1 MRRAAGRAAGVSPV
15 WLLNL
20 FLSGVAAAGY
30 VLGVRHLHAFGGQSL
45 HLAWPILAVAFCV
58 VEIQVIHLRF
68 RAEAHSISVN
78 ELPLVLGLI
87 FATPTGLILAQVVG
101 AAMALVF
108 HRRQA
113 PVKLAF
119 NLSNLA
125 LQTVLALVVFHA
137 LVDGHDPTGAVGWGV
152 ALLAAVTC
160 AAVALANIVG
170 AIVLSQARVQVRQ
183 AAETFALGLAATF
196 TTTNL
201 GVIAASL
208 LATKLYLVA
217 PLVVLTAVLVVA
229 YQAYAGERARRDSLE
244 FLFRASQVTQSS
256 RDLDEIF
263 VELLEHAR
271 AMFHA
276 DVAEIVMFAG
286 DEGQRLVRTTVG
298 LTPEPEVMVST
309 ESPLTR
315 MAIEAAAESPGVI
328 LDARSGV
335 EGLSGNAMVARLAG
349 EERPLGALV
358 ASNPKGVVSPFNRD
372 HLRLFQTLAN
382 HVTLTLENGDLERS
396 ITQLRE
402 LERQL
407 SYKAFHDPLTTL
419 ANRALFRT
427 RLQESIDRGTP
438 GLAVL
443 FIDLD
448 DFKTVNDTLGHA
460 AGDRL
465 LTVVGERIGQCARVQ
480 DLAARLGGDEFAIL
494 LEGVGNE
501 EAARVAIRVLSAVRA
516 PIEIEDRSV
525 SIQTSVGVAV
535 IDHHSA
541 DADEFMRNADIAMY
555 TAKRNGKGC
564 YEFFQPEMSAAVM
577 LRHQLKQD
585 LKRAA
590 DHDEFENHY
599 QTMVD
604 LRTREVVAV
613 EALVRWNHPWAGLV
627 TPEEFIPL
635 AEETGAIVGLGRH
648 VLVNACRDAAAWR
661 YFNPALCV
669 SVNLSAR
676 QLEDDDLLDDV
687 RHALTEAGLP
697 PEALILEITETMA
710 MGNLEEVIGRLKEL
724 KALGVQIA
732 MDDFGTG
739 YSSLAQ
745 IRRLPIDMVKIP
757 KPFMDQMTENSE
769 GLDMV
774 HAITRLSQ
782 TLGLGVVAEGIEEEH
797 QYLQLQDLPCMVG
810 QGFFFSRP
818 VPAHFMTQLLAADA
832 GRHRVPA

>member
-1 MRRAAGRAAGVSPV
+1 MGRAASLSPV

-20 FLSGVAAAGY
+20 FLAGAAGAGY
-30 VLGVRHLHAFGGQSL
+30 AFGVRHLPAFPSQSL
-45 HLAWPILAVAFCV
+45 HIAWPILALAFCL

-87 FATPTGLILAQVVG
+87 FTSPTGLILAQVAG
-101 AAMALVF
+101 AALALAF

-137 LVDGHDPTGAVGWGV
+137 LVGGHDPTGVVGWG
-152 ALLAAVTC
+152 AALAATVTC
-160 AAVALANIVG
+160 AALALANIVG

-183 AAETFALGLAATF
+183 ATETFALGLAATF

-263 VELLEHAR
+263 VELLEHTR

-276 DVAEIVMFAG
+276 DVAEVVMFAEG
-286 DEGQRLVRTTVG
+286 DGQRLVRTTVG
-298 LTPEPEVMVST
+298 LAPEPEVMVST

-315 MAIEAAAESPGVI
+315 PAIEAAADSAGVV
-328 LDARSGV
+328 LDWRTQTDGV
-335 EGLSGNAMVARLAG
+335 TGNAMVARLAG
-349 EERPLGALV
+349 EDRALGVLV
-358 ASNPKGVVSPFNRD
+358 AANPKRVVSPFNRD

-427 RLQESIDRGTP
+427 KLQESIDRGTP

-494 LEGVGNE
+494 LEGVGHE
-501 EAARVAIRVLSAVRA
+501 EAARVALRVLTTVRA
-516 PIEIEDRSV
+516 PIEMEDRTV

-535 IDHHSA
+535 IDHHSR

-613 EALVRWNHPWAGLV
+613 EALVRWNHPWAGLI

-648 VLVNACRDAAAWR
+648 VLMNACRDAAAWR
-661 YFNPALCV
+661 FFNPELCV
-669 SVNLSAR
+669 SVNLSAC
-676 QLEDDDLLDDV
+676 QLESDELIGDV
-687 RHALTEAGLP
+687 RDALADAGLP
-697 PEALILEITETMA
+697 PEALIVEITETMA
-710 MGNLEEVIGRLKEL
+710 MGNVDAVIEQLQALKD
-724 KALGVQIA
+724 LGVQIA

-745 IRRLPIDMVKIP
+745 IRRLPIDIVKIP
-757 KPFMDQMTENSE
+757 KPFLDQITEKTES
-769 GLDMV
+769 LDLV
-774 HAITRLSQ
+774 HAITRLTQ
-782 TLGLGVVAEGIEEEH
+782 TLGLGVVAEGIEEQQ
-797 QYLQLQDLPCMVG
+797 QYERLQELPCAVG

-818 VPAHFMTQLLAADA
+818 VPAHFMTQLLAAEA